1 MGATLTIGRYSPSPA
16 LNPPI
21 PAATSTFA
29 STAPILTVS
38 MLVSMS
44 SICCSGSG
52 GGSSGS
58 GGFFGF
64 AFLRSKD
71 SSFLIRTKSTKRP
84 SYFEVIAPSPVAISI
99 CITHSIPNVVNTER
113 KPAAAIRVIGSWIP
127 IVSLIC

>member
-1 MGATLTIGRYSPSPA
+1 M
-16 LNPPI
+16 

-29 STAPILTVS
+29 LTAPMLTVS

-58 GGFFGF
+58 GGFFGL
-64 AFLRSKD
+64 AFFVSSD
-71 SSFLIRTKSTKRP
+71 SSFLIRTKSTNLP

-99 CITHSIPNVVNTER
+99 CITQSIPNVVNTER
-113 KPAAAIRVIGSWIP
+113 NPAAAILFMGSSIP
-127 IVSLIC
+127 IVSLICCISSDILN